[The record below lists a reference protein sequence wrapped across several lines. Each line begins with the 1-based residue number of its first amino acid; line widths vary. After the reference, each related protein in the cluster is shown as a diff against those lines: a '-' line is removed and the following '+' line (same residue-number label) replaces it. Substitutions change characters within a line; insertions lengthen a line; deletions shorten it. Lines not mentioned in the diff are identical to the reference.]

1 MKTEMRKETFWNRER
16 VARNISYKE
25 LTELLGGSV
34 AGWGGRFSGQLMPK
48 PLEIKHLCELFD
60 IDLEKGTEEF
70 KKAHALWKAER
81 HKTQVAI
88 TGTMENMSHKRKN
101 EEVDPF
107 KKPKEVAERIAKR
120 ITPTFDLFIGN
131 EEAEEAEE
139 EQPVIDIAEV
149 LKSVYGKL
157 PYELFMTFRAMLK
170 DTKKDPLECLYGRIS
185 YNEFLQIQ
193 RALKNE
199 DEEVRN
205 L

>member
-1 MKTEMRKETFWNRER
+1 MKTEMKKDNFWNRER

-25 LTELLGGSV
+25 LTEILGGSI
-34 AGWGGRFSGQLMPK
+34 AGWGGRFSGQLMPT

-60 IDLEKGTEEF
+60 IDIERGTEEF
-70 KKAHALWKAER
+70 KKAHALWKSER

-88 TGTMENMSHKRKN
+88 TGTMEKMSHPRKTITVDMTAPQF
-101 EEVDPF
+101 EEEPV
-107 KKPKEVAERIAKR
+107 
-120 ITPTFDLFIGN
+120 
-131 EEAEEAEE
+131 E
-139 EQPVIDIAEV
+139 EQPVLDTTEV

-170 DTKKDPLECLYGRIS
+170 DTKKDPLECLCGRIS

-199 DEEVRN
+199 DEEVCN